1 MVAAGYALSC
11 SEGTSGGHG
20 ASTAAMAA
28 APSERERQ
36 RERVPEGVR
45 ASGREAQRVL
55 WCSTTSSKAQGHVA
69 AGQAMMGHKLLHG
82 DHVGVPS
89 NRWQAPEWERWTPDW
104 AKSGPI

>member
-11 SEGTSGGHG
+11 SEGMSGGHG
-20 ASTAAMAA
+20 ASMAAMAV

-45 ASGREAQRVL
+45 ASGREARRVL
-55 WCSTTSSKAQGHVA
+55 WCSTTSSKAQGRVA
-69 AGQAMMGHKLLHG
+69 AGQAMVGRELLHG

-89 NRWQAPEWERWTPDW
+89 NRWQAPEWARWTSDW